1 MKKLKKT
8 LSILLSLT
16 ITAGMFAVLPVT
28 ASAAQNPEVN
38 YTKYYPDTKEG
49 SYFTITHSSTNYTI
63 VTKDLMTN
71 SSGGT
76 GKGLTSGTY
85 VVNSNTT
92 IDERVNIVKGAEVN
106 LIIQPNVT
114 LTCNKGIGCGYNKK
128 GEYATL
134 NICGSGKL
142 VATGTKNTAG
152 IGGNDDETSG
162 NILIHGCRVEATGG
176 KHGAGIGGGEGGK
189 DPDDAISIK
198 IFAGD
203 ITAKGGVD
211 GAGIGGGD
219 TQQGALTYIYGGKI
233 NASSEKHGA
242 GIGGGDEENTRG
254 IYIYNGNITATG
266 GSHGAGIG
274 AGEHG
279 GNIHEIKI
287 TGGTIDAKGGYF
299 GAGIGGGFDEDMSG
313 EINISGDV
321 HLTAKAGLGAAGI
334 GAGSG
339 ADWFPDGDMDG
350 TIRINAGDNSDIK
363 VYALN
368 TKIFEEYDF
377 RDHTCEDD
385 QIDFSGAGI
394 GAGYGGN
401 MGGEVYITGGNMEIW
416 SGVGGAG
423 IGGGRENT
431 KTGGEGGD
439 VYIGGGN
446 IKVRAITYCESGAHK
461 DLKSY
466 NSAIGCGHYDSKD
479 GSVYIH
485 PNNNTTGK
493 YMKVVYTHLGE
504 YMDDDFEPT
513 VTAKASDRS
522 KKCHTTSWLEIS
534 ECNHRDHEGVSGLSY
549 TIEGDKHRVKCKYCG
564 YDALEKHDGS
574 IPCGDCGYRD
584 GVTYYSVTL
593 NTQFGDPVQLDTTL
607 QYVAAGKKFTFP
619 ECDKVPVGKRFIG
632 WRLVNDTNL
641 RQPGESFEPGS
652 NRTYDAVYADLYSIT
667 YNHQIPN
674 DNWISLNK
682 TAADEDDEIIVTAHP
697 YGGYRMKTVTVRE
710 NNENG
715 EIIKE
720 IGCEPGKNTCSFK
733 MPAKNIYI
741 TAEFEETGYV
751 VGISDTENGTVT
763 AEPPSIA
770 YTAFDNG
777 ATPNVTLT
785 ATPEEGYHLSKLICK
800 TESGSVIEATQSGN
814 ANIYTFA
821 MPQENVQ
828 VTAEFEKDSI
838 FIGHSLTLNGDIGV
852 NFFLN
857 LTAEQAENATVSF
870 TWMKDGVEQTASA
883 DMSQAPLTVHG
894 YMATCNVAASEMRTD
909 ITATVTINGE
919 PIEETDVYSVAEYA
933 DVILTD
939 SKFAADYV
947 AYENGRGKD
956 GQQKL
961 TQLRALV
968 EKMLVYGDNAKVY
981 FNKNVEALDDAPTAD
996 IPEKGSDITGMPDD
1010 VLFDGAT
1017 LSLRSKTSL
1026 SLYFKSNS
1034 ELSLSMEGK
1043 TVDVD
1048 YELDSSE
1055 DEYVIRI
1062 RNIAAKDLGNNF
1074 TVTVSTSEGSGT
1086 VTYSP
1091 MTYCYNAQTS
1101 SNAKLVNTVK
1111 AIYNYFLAAQT
1122 YFG

>member
-1 MKKLKKT
+1 MKSKLFKR
-8 LSILLSLT
+8 LT
-16 ITAGMFAVLPVT
+16 ACAVALITTAAMLPLGAV

-38 YTKYYPDTKEG
+38 YTKYYPDMKEG
-49 SYFTITHSSTNYTI
+49 SYFTITHTSKDYTV

-76 GKGLTSGTY
+76 GKGLTGGTY

-92 IDERVNIVKGAEVN
+92 VDERVNIVKGAEVN
-106 LIIQPNVT
+106 LIIQPDVT

-142 VATGTKNTAG
+142 VATGTNNTAG

-189 DPDDAISIK
+189 NPDNETSIK

-219 TQQGALTYIYGGKI
+219 NQQGALTYIYGGKI

-242 GIGGGDEENTRG
+242 GIGGGDEENTCG

-287 TGGTIDAKGGYF
+287 TGGSINTTGGSG

-321 HLTAKAGLGAAGI
+321 KLTAKAGEGAAGI
-334 GAGSG
+334 GAGAG
-339 ADWFPDGDMDG
+339 AEWYPDGDMCG
-350 TIRINAGDNSDIK
+350 TINIDAGANSDIK

-368 TKIFEEYDF
+368 TKIFDEIDF

-401 MGGEVYITGGNMEIW
+401 MEGKVYITGGNMEIW

-423 IGGGRENT
+423 IGGGRENF

-485 PNNNTTGK
+485 PNNNKTGK
-493 YMKVVYTHLGE
+493 YMKVVHTHLGE
-504 YMDDDFEPT
+504 YMDDDFEST
-513 VTAKASDRS
+513 VTAKASDRA
-522 KKCHTTSWLEIS
+522 KKCHTTAWLDIS
-534 ECNHRDHEGVSGLSY
+534 ECDHRDHDGNSGLSY

-564 YDALEKHDGS
+564 YDALENHDGS

-593 NTQFGDPVQLDTTL
+593 NTQYGDPVQLDTTL

-632 WRLVNDTNL
+632 WRLVNDTAL

-652 NRTYDAVYADLYSIT
+652 NRTYDAVYDDLYSIT
-667 YNHQIPN
+667 YNQQIPN

-733 MPAKNIYI
+733 MPAKNIYA
-741 TAEFEETGYV
+741 TAEFEEAGYV

-785 ATPEEGYHLSKLICK
+785 ATPDEGYHLSKLICK
-800 TESGSVIEATQSGN
+800 TESGTVIETTQTAN
-814 ANIYTFA
+814 ANGYTFA
-821 MPQENVQ
+821 MPQENVE
-828 VTAEFEKDSI
+828 VSAEFEKDSI
-838 FIGHSLTLNGDIGV
+838 FTGHTLTLNGDIGV
-852 NFFLN
+852 NFYLN
-857 LTAEQAENATVSF
+857 LTAEQAANTTVSF
-870 TWMKDGVEQTASA
+870 TWMKDGNEKTASA
-883 DMSQAPLTVHG
+883 DMSQAPLTGHG
-894 YMATCNVAASEMRTD
+894 YMATCHVAASEMRTE
-909 ITATVTINGE
+909 ITASVTIDGE
-919 PIEETDVYSVAEYA
+919 PVAETDVYSVAEYA

-939 SKFAADYV
+939 SIFAADYV
-947 AYENGRGKD
+947 AYENGRGNN

-981 FNKNVEALDDAPTAD
+981 FNKNAAALEDAPVAD
-996 IPEKGSDITGMPDD
+996 IPAYDVVITGLSEDM
-1010 VLFDGAT
+1010 FDGASLSLKSQTT
-1017 LSLRSKTSL
+1017 LSLF
-1026 SLYFKSNS
+1026 FKSES
-1034 ELSLSMEGK
+1034 EMTLTCAGK
-1043 TVDVD
+1043 EVVTDR
-1048 YELDSSE
+1048 SGN
-1055 DEYVIRI
+1055 EYVIRI
-1062 RNIAAKDLGNNF
+1062 RNIPAYELDRPI
-1074 TVTVSTSEGSGT
+1074 TVTVNGTGT
-1086 VTYSP
+1086 VAYSP
-1091 MTYCYNAQTS
+1091 LTYCYKAQTS
-1101 SNAKLVNTVK
+1101 GDAKLVNTVK
-1111 AIYNYFLAAQT
+1111 ALYNYYLAAHE
-1122 YFG
+1122 YF